1 MRSRTVVAAIVA
13 VGTVSVVGGLVLARP
28 DPPRAAA
35 PAFGTAPIVAPSTTL
50 PASPPSTMPSTV
62 AVTATTAAA
71 VAPDPAPAADTTS
84 APIATPVPAPP
95 LVAPPLGVVLVDE
108 GLSAEV
114 MAVGV
119 NPGGDLQL
127 PEDPAVV
134 GWWAAGAVPGATAG
148 NVVLAGHIDSAR
160 RGVGVF
166 AALLRAEADDA
177 VEVTSTDGTVHRYRV
192 VARQSYPKAA
202 LPAELFDR
210 GVPPGLVLVTCGGE
224 FDSSRGH
231 YEDNI
236 VVYAEPAA

>member
-1 MRSRTVVAAIVA
+1 MRSRTVVAAILA
-13 VGTVSVVGGLVLARP
+13 VGTVSVVGGALLART

-35 PAFGTAPIVAPSTTL
+35 PAFGTARIVAPSTTL
-50 PASPPSTMPSTV
+50 PPLPPSTMPSTV
-62 AVTATTAAA
+62 AVTTAVAL
-71 VAPDPAPAADTTS
+71 APDPAPTADTTS
-84 APIATPVPAPP
+84 APVATPISAPP

-134 GWWAAGAVPGATAG
+134 GWWAAGAVPGASAG

-224 FDSSRGH
+224 FDRSRGH

-236 VVYAEPAA
+236 VVYAEPEA